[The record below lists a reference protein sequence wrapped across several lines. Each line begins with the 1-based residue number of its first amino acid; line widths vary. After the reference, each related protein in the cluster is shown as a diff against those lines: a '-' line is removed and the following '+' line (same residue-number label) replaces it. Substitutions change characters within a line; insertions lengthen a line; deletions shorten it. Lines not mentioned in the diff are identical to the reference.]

1 MTTHGWE
8 HHANRNTN
16 SVIQSSG
23 IYNTQCI
30 AYSGIPRVDELPRH
44 DINLINVL
52 IVQLT
57 ALNDCMVGNF
67 RGFKI

>member
-1 MTTHGWE
+1 ML
-8 HHANRNTN
+8 
-16 SVIQSSG
+16 IG
-23 IYNTQCI
+23 ILTILYSPVVYIIHNVYI

-44 DINLINVL
+44 DVNLSNVL

-67 RGFKI
+67 HGFKVQ